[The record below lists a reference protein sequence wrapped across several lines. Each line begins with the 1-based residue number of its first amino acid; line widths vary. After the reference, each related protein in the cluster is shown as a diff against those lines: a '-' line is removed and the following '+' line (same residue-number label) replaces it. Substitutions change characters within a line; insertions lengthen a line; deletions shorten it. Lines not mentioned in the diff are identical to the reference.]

1 MWYCVSGEVLSTL
14 DSVSG
19 RKHPSTVQI
28 KQLRQV
34 LPMTAILQHLVS
46 SQVIKNKDFLLRASL
61 NY

>member
-1 MWYCVSGEVLSTL
+1 MWYCVSEEVLSTL

-46 SQVIKNKDFLLRASL
+46 SQVIKNKDFLFKSIT
-61 NY
+61 